1 MSENKAIYDS
11 ILEGDKD
18 NTCERIQAALVN
30 KVPAEKILHESMIAA
45 MQEVGRL
52 FEEGEYF
59 VPEMLI
65 SARAMQA
72 GLELIKPLLVESGVK
87 MVGKVAIG
95 TVKGDLHDIGKN
107 LVGMMLE
114 GSGFEV
120 VDLGTDVNPTAFVEA
135 VKDGADIVA
144 LSALLTTT
152 MPAMKDTIDAL
163 NAAGLHDKAKVMIGG
178 APVTQAYADQVGADG
193 FAPDAS
199 RAVVMAKELMASV
212 S

>member
-1 MSENKAIYDS
+1 MSEIKAIYDS

-18 NTCERIQAALVN
+18 NTCKRIQAALEN
-30 KVPAEKILHESMIAA
+30 KVPAEKILHEGMIAA

-59 VPEMLI
+59 VPEMLV
-65 SARAMQA
+65 SARTMQA
-72 GLELIKPLLVESGVK
+72 GLESIKHLLVESGVK

-120 VDLGTDVNPTAFVEA
+120 VDLGTDVNPAAFVEA

-152 MPAMKDTIDAL
+152 MPAMKDTVEAIE
-163 NAAGLHDKAKVMIGG
+163 AAGLRTKTKIIIGG
-178 APVTQAYADQVGADG
+178 APVTAEYASQIGADG
-193 FAPDAS
+193 FSPDAS
-199 RAVVMAKELMASV
+199 QAATLAKSFMS

>member
-120 VDLGTDVNPTAFVEA
+120 VDLGTDVNPAAFVEA
-135 VKDGADIVA
+135 VKDGADIIA

-152 MPAMKDTIDAL
+152 MPAMKDTIEAIE
-163 NAAGLHDKAKVMIGG
+163 AAGLRTKTKIIIGG
-178 APVTQAYADQVGADG
+178 APVTAEYASQIGADG
-193 FAPDAS
+193 FSPDAS
-199 RAVVMAKELMASV
+199 QAATLAKSLMS

>member
-1 MSENKAIYDS
+1 MSEIKAIYDS
-11 ILEGDKD
+11 ILEGNKD

-30 KVPAEKILHESMIAA
+30 KVPAEEILHESMISA

-59 VPEMLI
+59 VPEMLV

-72 GLELIKPLLVESGVK
+72 GLELIKPLLVESGLK

-120 VDLGTDVNPTAFVEA
+120 IDLGTDVNPAAFVKA

-163 NAAGLHDKAKVMIGG
+163 NAAGLHGKVKVMIGG

-199 RAVVMAKELMASV
+199 RAVATAKELLASD